1 MIESYVDAFNSNKV
15 PNIKTAWEQIA
26 EDEGLAAYNRAIE
39 RYEEIFREEFPDD
52 SPKGGEIYRITAR
65 LKD

>member
-52 SPKGGEIYRITAR
+52 TPKGG
-65 LKD
+65 